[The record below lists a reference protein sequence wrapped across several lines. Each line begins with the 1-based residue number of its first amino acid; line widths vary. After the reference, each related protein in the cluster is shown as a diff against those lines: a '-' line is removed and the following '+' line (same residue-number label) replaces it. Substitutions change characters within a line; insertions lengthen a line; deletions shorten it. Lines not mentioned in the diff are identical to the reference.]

1 MRTRSALAGLV
12 VTAGLAAGC
21 SATRTGE
28 TQTSTAVVP
37 VGAGMNAIGMDMA
50 GMDMQSGTGAHPEHG
65 LVLTTTTDHY
75 LIVLDILAPEDMF
88 MPAEVASQHP
98 GAGELVVDG
107 KATPTVGVNLRHME
121 VHIYDRTTGDVVT
134 GQHPTLT
141 LTDHTAGSRASLDA
155 TEMRDLI
162 IGEID
167 DHYGSNSSVAVGHD
181 FTIRVAINGDAAD
194 FSGVVK

>member
-1 MRTRSALAGLV
+1 MRTRIALAGLV
-12 VTAGLAAGC
+12 AAAALAGGC
-21 SATRTGE
+21 AATRTGE
-28 TQTSTAVVP
+28 TQATSAVVP
-37 VGAGMNAIGMDMA
+37 VGAGMNMTGMDMT
-50 GMDMQSGTGAHPEHG
+50 GMDMTSGTGAHPEHG

-88 MPAEVASQHP
+88 MPADVASQHP
-98 GAGELVVDG
+98 GAGELVVNG

-121 VHIYDRTTGDVVT
+121 VHIYDRTNGEVVM

-141 LTDHTAGSRASLDA
+141 LTDHTAGTTTSLDA

-181 FTIRVAINGDAAD
+181 FTVHVALNADTAD